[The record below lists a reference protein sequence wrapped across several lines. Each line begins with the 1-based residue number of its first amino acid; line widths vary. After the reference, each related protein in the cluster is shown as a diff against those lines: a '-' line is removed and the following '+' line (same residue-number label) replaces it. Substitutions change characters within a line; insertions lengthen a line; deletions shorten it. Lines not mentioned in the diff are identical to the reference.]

1 MARPLDGI
9 RVLEWTI
16 FQQGPVAGMML
27 ADMGADVIK
36 IEDRVTGDPARGMMK
51 LLGAMANIAGR
62 NAYFEFNNRGKRS
75 LTLDLRKPQAREL
88 LYKLV
93 EKSDVFLHNHRRDF
107 AAKLELD
114 YDHLSKV
121 NPKLIYATASGW
133 GPKGPEASEG
143 SFDYTGQAKAGFMST
158 VEEGMPPSYNYAGGP
173 GDQMG
178 GIITAYGILGAL
190 LARERLGVS
199 QELDGSLLSGLMW
212 LQGLG
217 TAFLLLTG
225 KELRHTPRTEAGNP
239 LWNHYRCKDGRYIAL
254 AHLQPD
260 KFWPNVCKA
269 LGIQH
274 LEKDPRFTAMLDRS
288 KNCKELIAIFD
299 GIFLNKTL
307 QEWTQICRENGV
319 ISAPV
324 NTLAD
329 LVNDEQVLANGFITN
344 FDHPVWGP
352 IKLPANPVIYSKTP
366 LAITREAP
374 EFGQHSEEVLNEVLG
389 MGWDEISKLRENEV
403 I

>member
-9 RVLEWTI
+9 RVLEWTM

-51 LLGAMANIAGR
+51 LMGASANVAGR

-75 LTLDLRKPQAREL
+75 LTLDLRKPRAREIL
-88 LYKLV
+88 GRLV
-93 EKSDVFLHNHRRDF
+93 ERSDVFLHNHRRDF
-107 AAKLELD
+107 AQKLELD
-114 YDHLSKV
+114 YQHLAAI
-121 NPKLIYATASGW
+121 NPKIIYATASGW

-143 SFDYTGQAKAGFMST
+143 SFDYTGQARAGFMT
-158 VEEGMPPSYNYAGGP
+158 ATEEGMPPSYSYSGGP

-178 GIITAYGILGAL
+178 AVITAYGILGAL

-199 QELDGSLLSGLMW
+199 QELDGSLLGGLMW
-212 LQGLG
+212 LQGLNI
-217 TAFLLLTG
+217 AFFLLTG
-225 KELRHTPRTEAGNP
+225 KAPRHTPRAEAGNP
-239 LWNHYRCKDGRYIAL
+239 LWNHYKCKDELWMAL

-269 LGIQH
+269 LGIEH
-274 LEKDPRFTAMLDRS
+274 LQTDPRFAAMEHRA
-288 KNCKELIAIFD
+288 KNCKELIAILDQVFVSR
-299 GIFLNKTL
+299 TQ
-307 QEWTQICRENGV
+307 QEWIRICQQNGV
-319 ISAPV
+319 IAAPV
-324 NTLAD
+324 NNISD
-329 LVNDEQVLANGFITN
+329 LVNDQQVLANEYITN

-374 EFGQHSEEVLNEVLG
+374 EFGQHSEEVLNQVLG
-389 MGWDEISKLRENEV
+389 MGWGEISKLRENEV